1 MRISERS
8 GRIGSRGNYCVPLVG
23 AASVFVVASARSQS
37 IGINEL
43 RALDP
48 TLNGSGIRVA
58 QPEAS
63 SGPQVSPPDFEVNPA
78 NSLVNQPPS
87 LFTYTSSN
95 GTSTSFGGSVGQESG
110 HADNVASLFYGIPN
124 GVATNVSHVDNYDA
138 DYFISLVTNRVN
150 VPALVIN
157 QSFVVADNMGNP
169 IQDPATDQFYDNYIA
184 AFNKVIVSGA
194 GNFGKPDSPSTAY
207 NDISVG
213 AFGTGA
219 SSSVG
224 PTLDGRSKPDIVAP
238 AGATSFSTPQ
248 VSGAA
253 AILLQAGARG
263 DGGAGAAADSQ
274 DFRTVKALLLNG
286 ATKPAGWT
294 HTQTAPLDP
303 NYGAGILNVFNSY
316 EQLAGGKHAPITTT
330 ATLTLGGPHAPPVVG
345 GNEPST
351 VGWDF
356 TTLTMSAANDNVDH
370 YFFNVTNP
378 SALTATL
385 DWERQDGQATIN
397 NLDLYLYD
405 ANTGAL
411 IDQSISAVDNVEYL
425 FDQNLPAGRYDLQVL
440 SHGGTIVS
448 PTETYA
454 LAYNFAATPEP
465 ASGLMI
471 VCGLGW
477 VMGRRRRG

>member
-1 MRISERS
+1 MRISDRS
-8 GRIGSRGNYCVPLVG
+8 GRIGSRGNFCVPLVG
-23 AASVFVVASARSQS
+23 AASVFVAASARSQS

-48 TLNGSGIRVA
+48 TLNGGGVPVA
-58 QPEAS
+58 QAEAS
-63 SGPQVSPPDFEVNPA
+63 SGANPPDFEVNPA
-78 NSLVNQPPS
+78 NSGVNQPAS
-87 LFTYTSSN
+87 LFTYYSSN
-95 GTSTSFGGSVGQESG
+95 GTSTSLGGSVGQESG
-110 HADNVASLFYGIPN
+110 HADTVASLFYGIPN

-138 DYFISLVTNRVN
+138 DFFINNYVSNRVT

-157 QSFVVADNMGNP
+157 QSFVVVDNMGNP
-169 IQDPATDQFYDNYIA
+169 IQDPATDQLYDNYIA

-213 AFGTGA
+213 AYGGSTA
-219 SSSVG
+219 IG

-263 DGGAGAAADSQ
+263 DGGAGTASDSQ
-274 DFRTVKALLLNG
+274 DFRVIKALLLNG

-303 NYGAGILNVFNSY
+303 TYGAGILNVFNSY
-316 EQLAGGKHAPITTT
+316 EQLAGGKHAPITSTS
-330 ATLTLGGPHAPPVVG
+330 TLTLGGPHAPPTG
-345 GNEPST
+345 ISGNEPSNI
-351 VGWDF
+351 GWDF
-356 TTLTMSAANDNVDH
+356 TTLTMSLSNDNVEH
-370 YFFNVTNP
+370 YFFNVASPSTL
-378 SALTATL
+378 SALL

-405 ANTGAL
+405 ANSGTL
-411 IDQSISAVDNVEYL
+411 IDQSISSVDNVEHL
-425 FDQNLPAGRYDLQVL
+425 FDQNLPAGRYDLEVL

-454 LAYNFAATPEP
+454 LAYSFAATPEP
-465 ASGLMI
+465 ASGVIMI
-471 VCGLGW
+471 CGLSCI
-477 VMGRRRRG
+477 MFRRRVRRT